1 MKSGAEPRRLFVVS
15 ALAIVVVDFITKRM
29 AERSLLPVPP
39 VDVLG
44 DWVRLRLVYNQ
55 GAAFGLNLGPLQR
68 WIFLI
73 IAVVAVVL
81 LWRLARSSD
90 VGDRLRQ
97 ISCGLVAGGAAGNLV
112 DRIRSSQGVVDFI
125 DVGVGMTRWPTFNV
139 ADIGVSCGAIALAV
153 SLWLE
158 DARRARA
165 GAVSST

>member
-1 MKSGAEPRRLFVVS
+1 MKSGAEPRRLFAVA
-15 ALAIVVVDFITKRM
+15 ALAIVVLDFVTKRL
-29 AERSLLPVPP
+29 AERTLLPVPP
-39 VDVLG
+39 VEVLG
-44 DWVRLRLVYNQ
+44 DWLRLRLVYNQ
-55 GAAFGLNLGPLQR
+55 GAAFGLDLGPFQR
-68 WIFLI
+68 WIFLV
-73 IAVVAVVL
+73 IAVAAVIL
-81 LWRLARSSD
+81 LWRLARTSAA
-90 VGDRLRQ
+90 GDLLRQ

-139 ADIGVSCGAIALAV
+139 ADMGVSCGAIALAV